1 MWQDYVKV
9 CGNVLCNVIKPLC
22 VFSMSCDHAYL
33 CISHVLKA
41 INLNIVRKFKAQ
53 LIFTLLCHSSHTRG
67 SLFSHC
73 CAQIS
78 LNCVSWRVTVAL
90 LGSVI
95 YLGLWPRTDNS
106 KHTRIVCLK
115 MYSAIMKPWLTNT
128 STCLQMHLFRGTQ
141 GLPWGL
147 REFAVSACCDCAVT
161 KVLKVKLTIIFISLT
176 SFFLNLYSRITICN
190 AKEKNKVFYAN
201 INNDG
206 PMMSKEIIIAIMT
219 ICTVFINFVAKVNFL
234 LNKS

>member
-9 CGNVLCNVIKPLC
+9 CGNVLCNVIKPPC

-73 CAQIS
+73 CTQIS
-78 LNCVSWRVTVAL
+78 LNCVSWRATVAL

-106 KHTRIVCLK
+106 KHARIVCLK

-128 STCLQMHLFRGTQ
+128 CTCLQMHLFRGTE
-141 GLPWGL
+141 GLPWGI
-147 REFAVSACCDCAVT
+147 RDFAVSACCYCAVA

-176 SFFLNLYSRITICN
+176 SFFKTCAVELQSVMQKRKIKFFTQI
-190 AKEKNKVFYAN
+190 
-201 INNDG
+201 
-206 PMMSKEIIIAIMT
+206 
-219 ICTVFINFVAKVNFL
+219 
-234 LNKS
+234 